1 MIVVSMAQHHSSH
14 NQPEQNVR
22 RRCLFICTETRTA
35 WIVDGKGWRSDTE
48 ADVEWKS
55 RRGRRHWAFRRAI
68 IKEKE
73 ALTKRTT
80 EA

>member
-1 MIVVSMAQHHSSH
+1 MIVGMIDDR
-14 NQPEQNVR
+14 PEQNMNR
-22 RRCLFICTETRTA
+22 RWFVAFICTETRTA